1 MAATKGLAKLRQTLL
16 GYTNWM
22 VLPSES
28 ILDLPAQEKLIICQ
42 ITPEK
47 ALREWPIKNKNWD
60 PILYVPIWY
69 VERCLNF
76 VSKFKRWLKVQREW
90 MDKYTRM
97 VKKRVNGSKVEVET
111 EVFDAWVLADFYIE
125 LDWHRI
131 ERSCY
136 WSRIMYANPATS
148 NFNVYEAARSMAT
161 KSFADTLWIASDRLS
176 KEFDN
181 LREEREAEQTIDMSK
196 VVEWFS
202 NVNDSANG
210 KLWTA
215 DGEG

>member
-1 MAATKGLAKLRQTLL
+1 MVKATDLPKLRDALL
-16 GYTNWM
+16 TYTNWM
-22 VLPSES
+22 ILPAKS
-28 ILDLPAQEKLIICQ
+28 ILDMPAQDKLIICQ

-47 ALREWPIKNKNWD
+47 ALKPWPIKNKKWE

-76 VSKFKRWLKVQREW
+76 VSNFKRWLKVQREGLSQ
-90 MDKYTRM
+90 YTRKIYKDWKEI
-97 VKKRVNGSKVEVET
+97 VKN
-111 EVFDAWVLADFYIE
+111 VFDAWILADFYIE

-136 WSRIMYANPATS
+136 GSRIMYENPATS

-181 LREEREAEQTIDMSK
+181 LREEREAEQTPDLWTVI
-196 VVEWFS
+196 EWFS
-202 NVNDSANG
+202 NINDSANG
-210 KLWTA
+210 
-215 DGEG
+215 